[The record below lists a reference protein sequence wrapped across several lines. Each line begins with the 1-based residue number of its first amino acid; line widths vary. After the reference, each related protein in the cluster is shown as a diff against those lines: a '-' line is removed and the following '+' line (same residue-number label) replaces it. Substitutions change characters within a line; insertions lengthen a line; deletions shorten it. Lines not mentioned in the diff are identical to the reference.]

1 VEGLQEMLNHFRE
14 QLDSGLKVLAEKQG
28 TGNLPNARDT
38 GTISGEVPEVPAP
51 PPDTT
56 AAKALQDQQAT
67 ADQTGLDVAREASG
81 QGS

>member
-1 VEGLQEMLNHFRE
+1 MQNHFRE

-28 TGNLPNARDT
+28 TGNLPNAPDT
-38 GTISGEVPEVPAP
+38 GTISGEVPVP
-51 PPDTT
+51 PPDAT

-67 ADQTGLDVAREASG
+67 ADQTGSEVAREASG